1 MNCFRLY
8 DFEFMRIFIKNIF
21 FILAV
26 LSVLPYTLTAQ
37 GRTPQPKEVL
47 ASMQEALKGLGTA
60 DFEFSFQAFGQDGT
74 LLGDENGHFV
84 AQGEAFRLSTD
95 VMTVF
100 CDGQTKWIYD
110 TVNEEV
116 TIFPHDVAS
125 VDPAENPFAVLSKAD
140 ASMYSFKG
148 GTDTDKAGDGSV
160 QYVINMVPK
169 DKGLSFTFLRIA
181 VTADTFLPCAVTYA
195 SRTGDRY
202 ELQIV
207 SVGSVEARPS
217 EYFVPSKELMD
228 DPDIYI
234 TDMR

>member
-1 MNCFRLY
+1 M
-8 DFEFMRIFIKNIF
+8 
-21 FILAV
+21 
-26 LSVLPYTLTAQ
+26 
-37 GRTPQPKEVL
+37 
-47 ASMQEALKGLGTA
+47 
-60 DFEFSFQAFGQDGT
+60 
-74 LLGDENGHFV
+74 GDERGHFV
-84 AQGEAFRLSTD
+84 AQGEAFKLSTGS
-95 VMTVF
+95 VTVF

-169 DKGLSFTFLRIA
+169 DKGLSFTSLRIA

-228 DPDIYI
+228 NPDIYI

>member
-1 MNCFRLY
+1 
-8 DFEFMRIFIKNIF
+8 MRIFIKNIF

-26 LSVLPYTLTAQ
+26 LSALPYTLTAQ

-47 ASMQEALKGLGTA
+47 ASMQEALKGLGTS
-60 DFEFSFQAFGQDGT
+60 DFAFSFQAFGQDGA
-74 LLGDENGHFV
+74 LLGDESGHFV

-116 TIFPHDVAS
+116 TIFPHDVTS

-169 DKGLSFTFLRIA
+169 DKGLSFTSLRIT